1 MSQSKHRLFISL
13 KWLVM
18 LAAYGFLIYKLAN
31 IEFWIELKRSFL
43 AINAERT
50 VFLAAVLLLMPLNWM
65 LEVRKWQV
73 LSSNS
78 VQLSF
83 NDSLKAVLA
92 GLNTGFITPNRI
104 GEFAGRILFLPDNH
118 RLTGII
124 LSFINSLTQTVVM
137 TFLGV
142 IGAVFYFSRFY
153 APADYS
159 VYLVWIVVGIVLCLL
174 LYFAFPGLIQ
184 KIKSN
189 EWSVKLQQAVKSLSS
204 FKTTDLMVILIISML
219 RYVVFSL
226 QFYFMLKFF
235 QIDITLSEAIIAIP
249 AMYLLVTY
257 TPSFAASEPA
267 IRGSYAVLIF
277 SVFSNNVIGIMLAG
291 VLIWLINFVIPML
304 AGSVVIL
311 KTKSSG
317 FVPKN

>member
-1 MSQSKHRLFISL
+1 MANKNNSFAVF

-31 IEFWIELKRSFL
+31 IEFWLELKRSFL
-43 AINAERT
+43 AINGQRT

-65 LEVRKWQV
+65 LEVQKWQI
-73 LSSNS
+73 LTSNS
-78 VQLSF
+78 VKLSF
-83 NDSLKAVLA
+83 RDSLKAVLA

-118 RLTGII
+118 RLTGVL
-124 LSFINSLTQTVVM
+124 LSFINSLTQTIVM

-142 IGAVFYFSRFY
+142 IGAVFYYSRFY
-153 APADYS
+153 PPADYS
-159 VYLVWIVVGIVLCLL
+159 VYLVWTGVGIGLCLL
-174 LYFAFPGLIQ
+174 VYFAFPGLIQ

-204 FKTTDLMVILIISML
+204 FKTTDLMVILFISML
-219 RYVVFSL
+219 RYAVFSL

-235 QIDITLSEAIIAIP
+235 QIDITLSEAIAAIP

-277 SVFSNNVIGIMLAG
+277 SVFSDNVIGIMLAG

-311 KTKSSG
+311 KTKSAG
-317 FVPKN
+317 FVSKD

>member
-159 VYLVWIVVGIVLCLL
+159 VYLVWIVIGIVLCLL

>member
-104 GEFAGRILFLPDNH
+104 GEFAGRILFLPDNI
-118 RLTGII
+118 RCGC
-124 LSFINSLTQTVVM
+124 FC
-137 TFLGV
+137 
-142 IGAVFYFSRFY
+142 R
-153 APADYS
+153 
-159 VYLVWIVVGIVLCLL
+159 C
-174 LYFAFPGLIQ
+174 
-184 KIKSN
+184 K
-189 EWSVKLQQAVKSLSS
+189 
-204 FKTTDLMVILIISML
+204 
-219 RYVVFSL
+219 
-226 QFYFMLKFF
+226 
-235 QIDITLSEAIIAIP
+235 
-249 AMYLLVTY
+249 
-257 TPSFAASEPA
+257 AASA
-267 IRGSYAVLIF
+267 
-277 SVFSNNVIGIMLAG
+277 
-291 VLIWLINFVIPML
+291 
-304 AGSVVIL
+304 
-311 KTKSSG
+311 
-317 FVPKN
+317 